1 MKVLVVLCWNKQRTD
16 TEAAERTLETM
27 NLGLVPGTCLQGIVT
42 LLDPH
47 FCEMGVIR
55 QLEGL

>member
-16 TEAAERTLETM
+16 SGAAESALETV
-27 NLGLVPGTCLQGIVT
+27 NLGLVPGTSLQGVVT

-47 FCEMGVIR
+47 SC
-55 QLEGL
+55 L

>member
-47 FCEMGVIR
+47 FC
-55 QLEGL
+55 L